1 MADRGHLEQAV
12 LHVLWGHP
20 DGVTARELIEA
31 LEGRDP
37 AMTTVLTVLNRLA
50 HKGLVTR
57 FGEMRPRRYVATA
70 RREDFIAQLM
80 LDALGQA
87 PDRAAVLSR
96 FLGAMSD
103 ADTHHLRRAMR
114 RRSSE
119 NN

>member
-1 MADRGHLEQAV
+1 
-12 LHVLWGHP
+12 
-20 DGVTARELIEA
+20 LIEA
-31 LEGRDP
+31 LEGRSP

-57 FGEMRPRRYVATA
+57 AGEMRPRRYAATA
-70 RREDFIAQLM
+70 GREDYVAQLM

-119 NN
+119 DN

>member
-1 MADRGHLEQAV
+1 
-12 LHVLWGHP
+12 
-20 DGVTARELIEA
+20 
-31 LEGRDP
+31 
-37 AMTTVLTVLNRLA
+37 
-50 HKGLVTR
+50 
-57 FGEMRPRRYVATA
+57 
-70 RREDFIAQLM
+70 M

-119 NN
+119 DN